1 MIVSTGQVVR
11 HADAGQL
18 ATQTARRLVDA
29 LVELQSEGGIPQLC
43 LAGGRSA
50 MAMYAEFAD
59 LVPGSALD
67 ASRLELWWSDERFL
81 PADDPQRN
89 AGPALALLARSFAVD
104 PARTHS
110 MPSADGIVDAG
121 ASANTYA
128 KELGDTTFD
137 LCLLGMGPDGHV
149 ASIFPHHPSN
159 EPTSQPVIGVSD
171 APKPPPERIS
181 LTVDRMNTSAQV
193 WLLVSGADKADAV
206 ARALDGDPDLPAA
219 RVAGRERTIWFLDED
234 AASRLPYFE
243 CAG

>member
-11 HADAGQL
+11 HRDPAEL
-18 ATQTARRLVDA
+18 ATQTARRL
-29 LVELQSEGGIPQLC
+29 LGTLIELQSDGGIPQLC

-50 MAMYAEFAD
+50 MAVYAEFAG

-89 AGPALALLARSFAVD
+89 AGPVLALLARSFSVD

-110 MPSADGIVDAG
+110 MPGADGTVDAD
-121 ASANTYA
+121 ASAATYA
-128 KELGDTTFD
+128 KELGDTVFD

-149 ASIFPHHPSN
+149 ASIFPRHPSS
-159 EPTSQPVIGVSD
+159 EPTSQPVIGVSE

-181 LTVDRMNTSAQV
+181 LTIERMNTSAQL

-219 RVAGRERTIWFLDED
+219 QVAGRERTIWFLDET
-234 AASRLPYFE
+234 AAARLPYFE
-243 CAG
+243 CTG

>member
-11 HADAGQL
+11 LPDAAEL
-18 ATQTARRLVDA
+18 ATQTARRLLDA
-29 LVELQSEGGIPQLC
+29 LVELQADGKIPQLC

-59 LVPGSALD
+59 LVPCSGLD
-67 ASRLELWWSDERFL
+67 PSRLELWWSDERFL
-81 PADDPQRN
+81 PADDPERN

-110 MPSADGIVDAG
+110 MPSADGVVDAD

-128 KELGDTTFD
+128 KELGDTVFD

-149 ASIFPHHPSN
+149 ASIFPHHPSS
-159 EPTSQPVIGVSD
+159 EPTTAPVIGVSD

-181 LTVDRMNTSAQV
+181 LTIDRINTSAEV
-193 WLLVSGADKADAV
+193 WLLVSGQDKAGAV
-206 ARALDGDPDLPAA
+206 ARALAGDAELPAA
-219 RVAGRERTIWFLDED
+219 QVAGRERTIWFVDET
-234 AASRLPYFE
+234 AAGALPYFE